1 MKKLTKALSVLLAVL
16 MLAGCGPKEPA
27 GPSGSSGSSTPSG
40 TSGSQ
45 SAGGEKKVLTIG
57 TQYSIATL
65 NPLKATADGDRYVL
79 CNIYESL
86 VEYDSAGKFVP
97 GFAQSWEN
105 EDDRTW
111 VFHLKD
117 NSYWH
122 TGNDLF
128 QDEKVQVTANDVKT
142 IFEMT
147 MDEANESAQR
157 VTVSSNLDSIQ
168 VVDDTTIKF
177 VTKEPDAYFLSTL
190 ANVYLFPPKAI
201 ETGFD
206 LTKFPVGSGP
216 YKFVKYATDDEV
228 VLEKNADFAI
238 EPGLDEV
245 VFKIIP
251 DKSVLAISLQNNEI
265 DLATTI
271 TSNDIA
277 SVLAKEDL
285 TVVANAS
292 GWYRYMG
299 FNFDNELFQDPDVR
313 RAICMA
319 IDVDSA
325 IAATFKNDANVEI
338 AVRAYGPIPLEF
350 VGADEEA
357 WKKVI
362 APYDPEGAKAL
373 LESKG
378 YALNANG
385 IYEKDGKELTF
396 TLKTANYDPNMKFGI
411 IVSTELKKIG
421 INCVSQPT
429 EWATLLSDLKTGN
442 KDAFIMGGGSTLT
455 GMNSLFHSVK
465 SKGGSHA
472 LNYVNLELDAKLD
485 QAFATMD
492 ESARAALLSEASC
505 MAMED
510 CAELPL
516 FFEYAQWG
524 MNKRVQ
530 NFEQVPALYFS
541 LTNSQRNVTVQ

>member
-1 MKKLTKALSVLLAVL
+1 MKKKFAQAMSMLLAL
-16 MLAGCGPKEPA
+16 CMLTSCGGKGGDSSSAPA
-27 GPSGSSGSSTPSG
+27 PGGSS
-40 TSGSQ
+40 SQ
-45 SAGGEKKVLTIG
+45 PAVEEPKVLTIG
-57 TQYSIATL
+57 TQYSVATL

-97 GFAQSWEN
+97 GFAESWEN
-105 EDDRTW
+105 EDEFTW

-117 NSYWH
+117 DSYWH

-128 QDEKVQVTANDVKT
+128 KDEKVKVTANDVKT

-157 VTVSSNLDSIQ
+157 AAVSSNIASIE
-168 VVDDTTIKF
+168 VVDEVTIKF
-177 VTKEPDAYFLSTL
+177 VTVKPDAYFLSTL

-201 ETGFD
+201 EEGYD
-206 LTKFPVGSGP
+206 LTKSPVGSGP
-216 YKFVKYATDDEV
+216 YKFVSYATDDEV

-238 EPGLDEV
+238 EPGLDKV
-245 VFKIIP
+245 IYKIIP
-251 DKSVLAISLQNNEI
+251 DKSVLAISLQNEEI

-271 TSNDIA
+271 MATDIA
-277 SVLAKEDL
+277 NVLENENLA
-285 TVVANAS
+285 VIANAS

-299 FNFDNELFQDPDVR
+299 FNFENELFQDKDIR
-313 RAICMA
+313 KAICMA

-325 IAATFKNDANVEI
+325 IAATFKNDAGVEI
-338 AVRAYGPIPLEF
+338 SKRAYGPIPLEF

-357 WKKVI
+357 WKQVA

-373 LESKG
+373 IESKG
-378 YALNANG
+378 YKLNANG

-396 TLKTANYDPNMKFGI
+396 SLKSANYDPNMKFGI
-411 IVSTELKKIG
+411 IVSTQLKAIG
-421 INCVSQPT
+421 VNCVSEPT
-429 EWATLLSDLKTGN
+429 EWATLLSDLKAGN
-442 KDAFIMGGGSTLT
+442 KEAFIMGGGSTLT

-465 SKGGSHA
+465 SKGQSHG

-485 QAFATMD
+485 EAFATMD
-492 ESARAALLSEASC
+492 EATRASLLTEASC
-505 MAMED
+505 MAVED

-524 MNKRVQ
+524 MNKRVKD
-530 NFEQVPALYFS
+530 FEQVPALYFS
-541 LTNSQRNVTVQ
+541 LTNGQRNVTVE

>member
-1 MKKLTKALSVLLAVL
+1 MKKRTKVLAALMAVC
-16 MLAGCGPKEPA
+16 MLAGCGPKSPA
-27 GPSGSSGSSTPSG
+27 TSSG
-40 TSGSQ
+40 TSNPASSSGQ
-45 SAGGEKKVLTIG
+45 PAQTEKILTIG

-97 GFAQSWEN
+97 GLAESWEN
-105 EDDRTW
+105 EDDYTW

-117 NSYWH
+117 DSYWQ
-122 TGNDLF
+122 TGNELF

-157 VTVSSNLDSIQ
+157 VAVSSNLASIE

-177 VTKEPDAYFLSTL
+177 VTETPDAYYLSTL

-201 ETGFD
+201 ETGYD

-238 EPGLDEV
+238 EPGLDQV
-245 VFKIIP
+245 IFKIIP

-271 TSNDIA
+271 VSNDIA
-277 SVLAKEDL
+277 PVLAKEDL

-325 IAATFKNDANVEI
+325 IAATFRNDANVDI

-357 WKKVI
+357 WKKV
-362 APYDPEGAKAL
+362 APAYDPEGAKAI

-396 TLKTANYDPNMKFGI
+396 SLKTANYDPNMKFGI

-429 EWATLLSDLKTGN
+429 EWATLLSDLKAGD

-492 ESARAALLSEASC
+492 ESTRAALLSEASC
-505 MAMED
+505 MAVED

-524 MNKRVQ
+524 MNKRVLD
-530 NFEQVPALYFS
+530 FEQVPALYFS
-541 LTNSQRNVTVQ
+541 LTNSQRNVTVK

>member
-1 MKKLTKALSVLLAVL
+1 MKKFTRILSLLLTACLLASC
-16 MLAGCGPKEPA
+16 APQAPSSSSGSPNSSKPSGAQSGEPA
-27 GPSGSSGSSTPSG
+27 GKE
-40 TSGSQ
+40 
-45 SAGGEKKVLTIG
+45 EKVMTIG

-97 GFAQSWEN
+97 GFAQSWET
-105 EDDRTW
+105 EDDHTW

-117 NSYWH
+117 NSYWQ

-128 QDEKVQVTANDVKT
+128 KDEKVPVTANDVKQ

-157 VTVSSNLDSIQ
+157 VAVSSNLESIE

-177 VTKEPDAYFLSTL
+177 ITKTPDAYFLSTL

-228 VLEKNADFAI
+228 VLKKNADFAI

-265 DLATTI
+265 DLATTVMP
-271 TSNDIA
+271 NDLA

-299 FNFDNELFQDPDVR
+299 FNFDNELFQDPDIR
-313 RAICMA
+313 RAVCMA

-325 IAATFKNDANVEI
+325 IAATFRNDANVDI

-357 WKKVI
+357 WKKVTP
-362 APYDPEGAKAL
+362 AYDPEGAKAL
-373 LESKG
+373 IESKG
-378 YALNANG
+378 YTLNANG
-385 IYEKDGKELTF
+385 IYEKDGQELTF
-396 TLKTANYDPNMKFGI
+396 TLKSANYDPNMKFGI

-429 EWATLLSDLKTGN
+429 EWATLLSDLKAGN
-442 KDAFIMGGGSTLT
+442 KEAFIMGGGSTLT

-492 ESARAALLSEASC
+492 ETARAALLSEASC
-505 MAMED
+505 IAMED

-530 NFEQVPALYFS
+530 DFEQTPALYFS
-541 LTNSQRNVTVQ
+541 LTNSQRNITVK

>member
-1 MKKLTKALSVLLAVL
+1 MKKKLARVLSLALAVC
-16 MLAGCGPKEPA
+16 MMASCGSKSPAAPSEPA
-27 GPSGSSGSSTPSG
+27 ESSKPAATEP
-40 TSGSQ
+40 
-45 SAGGEKKVLTIG
+45 AEAEEKVLTIG
-57 TQYSIATL
+57 NQYTLATL

-97 GFAQSWEN
+97 GFAESWET
-105 EDDRTW
+105 EDELTW

-117 NSYWH
+117 DSYWH
-122 TGNDLF
+122 TGNELF
-128 QDEKVQVTANDVKT
+128 KDEKVKVTAEDVKT

-157 VTVSSNLDSIQ
+157 AAVSSNIESIE
-168 VVDDTTIKF
+168 VIDETTIKF
-177 VTKEPDAYFLSTL
+177 VTKIPDAYFLSTL

-201 ETGFD
+201 EEGFD
-206 LTKFPVGSGP
+206 LNKTAVGSGP
-216 YKFVKYATDDEV
+216 YKFVSYATDDEV

-238 EPGLDEV
+238 EPGLDKV
-245 VFKIIP
+245 IFKIIP
-251 DKSVLAISLQNNEI
+251 DKSVLAIALQNKEI

-271 TSNDIA
+271 VANDIA
-277 SVLAKEDL
+277 AVLEDDDL

-299 FNFDNELFQDPDVR
+299 FNFENELFKDKDIR
-313 RAICMA
+313 KAICMA

-325 IAATFKNDANVEI
+325 IAATFKNDAGVEI
-338 AVRAYGPIPLEF
+338 SKRAYGPIPLEF
-350 VGADEEA
+350 VGANEEE
-357 WKKVI
+357 WKKVA

-373 LESKG
+373 IESKG
-378 YALNANG
+378 FKLNANG

-396 TLKTANYDPNMKFGI
+396 SLKSANYDPNMKFGI
-411 IVSTELKKIG
+411 IVATQLKAIG
-421 INCVSQPT
+421 VNCVSEPT
-429 EWATLLSDLKTGN
+429 EWATLLADLKASN

-465 SKGGSHA
+465 SKGQSHG

-485 QAFATMD
+485 EAFATMD
-492 ESARAALLSEASC
+492 EAARAALLTEASC
-505 MAMED
+505 MAVED

-524 MNKRVQ
+524 MNKRVKD
-530 NFEQVPALYFS
+530 FEQVPALYFS
-541 LTNSQRNVTVQ
+541 LTNGQRNVTVE

>member
-1 MKKLTKALSVLLAVL
+1 MKKLAKTLSLLLAVC
-16 MLAGCGPKEPA
+16 MLASCSSKAPA
-27 GPSGSSGSSTPSG
+27 GSAGSAGSSASA
-40 TSGSQ
+40 GSQ
-45 SAGGEKKVLTIG
+45 SSGEKVLTIG

-65 NPLKATADGDRYVL
+65 DPLKSTADGDRYVL

-97 GFAQSWEN
+97 GLAKSWEN
-105 EDDRTW
+105 EDDCTW
-111 VFHLKD
+111 VLHLKD
-117 NSYWH
+117 DSYWH

-147 MDEANESAQR
+147 MDEANGSAQR
-157 VTVSSNLDSIQ
+157 VAVSSNLDSIE

-177 VTKEPDAYFLSTL
+177 ITKAPDAYFLSTL

-201 ETGFD
+201 EEGYD
-206 LTKFPVGSGP
+206 LAQFPVGSGP

-265 DLATTI
+265 DLATTVMA
-271 TSNDIA
+271 NDIA
-277 SVLAKEDL
+277 AVLENENL
-285 TVVANAS
+285 SVVANAS
-292 GWYRYMG
+292 GWYRYLG
-299 FNFDNELFQDPDVR
+299 FNHENELFQDKDLR
-313 RAICMA
+313 KAICMA

-338 AVRAYGPIPLEF
+338 SKRAYGPIPLEF

-357 WKKVI
+357 WKQV
-362 APYDPEGAKAL
+362 AVPYDPEGAKAII
-373 LESKG
+373 ESKG
-378 YALNANG
+378 YTLNANG
-385 IYEKDGKELTF
+385 FYEKDGKELGF
-396 TLKTANYDPNMKFGI
+396 SLKTANYDPNMKFGI
-411 IVSTELKKIG
+411 IVSTQLKSIG
-421 INCVSQPT
+421 INCVSEPI
-429 EWATLLSDLKTGN
+429 EWATLLSDLKSGN
-442 KDAFIMGGGSTLT
+442 KEAFIMGGGSTLT

-465 SKGGSHA
+465 SKGGSHS
-472 LNYVNLELDAKLD
+472 LNYVNPELDAKLD
-485 QAFATMD
+485 EAFATMD
-492 ESARAALLSEASC
+492 EAARAKLLTEASC
-505 MAMED
+505 MAVED

-524 MNKRVQ
+524 MNNRVKD
-530 NFEQVPALYFS
+530 FDLVPALYFS
-541 LTNSQRNVTVQ
+541 LTNVQRNVTVE

>member
-429 EWATLLSDLKTGN
+429 EWATLLSDLKAGN